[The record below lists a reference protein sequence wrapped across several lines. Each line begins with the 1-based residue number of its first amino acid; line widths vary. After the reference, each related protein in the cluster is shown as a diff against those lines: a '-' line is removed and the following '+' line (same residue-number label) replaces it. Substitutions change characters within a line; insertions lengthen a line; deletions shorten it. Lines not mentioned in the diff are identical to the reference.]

1 MLLRRFTQHVKEQNW
16 FAVGLDVL
24 VVIVGIFVGLQVA
37 DWKDE
42 INKRVEERAY
52 LERLQKDVSLTIE
65 LLSKELETGTNAVE
79 QTFFTIE
86 ALFVKKLADKDVE
99 RFHLGLASVR
109 EWPEI
114 RIIDSTLREM
124 QSTGKLELIK
134 SRELKMAIGEFEELY
149 RHAIKENQRTEQVL
163 IPNFILVYQHV
174 NYEPSPWAKI
184 PLYTFDELLEIEM
197 FYSNLYSI
205 NGARKRF
212 LHRIER
218 TLLAAHKFQQKLDSE
233 LQSRNN

>member
-1 MLLRRFTQHVKEQNW
+1 MLLRRFTHHVKEQNW

-24 VVIVGIFVGLQVA
+24 VVIVGIFIGLQVA

-42 INKRVEERAY
+42 VNKRVEELAY
-52 LERLQKDVSLTIE
+52 LERLQKDVSMTIG
-65 LLSKELETGTNAVE
+65 LLSKELETGSTAVE
-79 QTFFTIE
+79 QTFFSIE
-86 ALFVKKLADKDVE
+86 ALFEKKLADKDVE
-99 RFHLGLASVR
+99 RFHRGLASVR

-134 SRELKMAIGEFEELY
+134 SLELKMAIGEFEEIY

-163 IPNFILVYQHV
+163 IPAFNRVYQHV
-174 NYEPSPWAKI
+174 IYEPSPWAQV
-184 PLYTFDELLEIEM
+184 PLYTFDGLLKTDM

-212 LHRIER
+212 LERINR
-218 TLLAAHKFQQKLDSE
+218 TLKAAQNFKSKLDAE
-233 LQSRNN
+233 LLVRNS

>member
-1 MLLRRFTQHVKEQNW
+1 MLLRRFTQHIRGQNW

-24 VVIVGIFVGLQVA
+24 VVIVGIFVGLQVT
-37 DWKDE
+37 DWQDE
-42 INKRVEERAY
+42 GNKRVEERVY
-52 LERLQKDVSLTIE
+52 LERLQKDVSMTIK
-65 LLSKELETGTNAVE
+65 LLSSELETGTTAVE
-79 QTFFTIE
+79 QTFFSIKT
-86 ALFVKKLADKDVE
+86 LFEKELADKDAE

-114 RIIDSTLREM
+114 RIIDNTLREM

-134 SRELKMAIGEFEELY
+134 SRQIKVAIGEFEEIY

-163 IPNFILVYQHV
+163 IPKFNQVHQHV
-174 NYEPSPWAKI
+174 TYEPSPWAEV
-184 PLYTFDELLEIEM
+184 PLYTFEELLTTDF

-212 LHRIER
+212 LQRINR
-218 TLLAAHKFQQKLDSE
+218 TLNAAQSFKSKLDEE
-233 LQSRNN
+233 LDTL